1 MVNVLTQVASDVISN
16 KTSVETVTGESGQEQ
31 LVGQAATV
39 IDVTAPNAGETSTVA
54 LGKGQTA
61 NLNFDASGATPVI
74 EGDNFVLT
82 FDNNGDGSSDSRIVF
97 ENLVDASQGADAPVL
112 IIGGVELSAGLLIG
126 QAQALSA
133 GETLET
139 AAGAGAGPQGGG
151 GSQYDDETGNLV
163 DLLDAQDTL
172 GRTELNFNLL
182 DDGDEETL
190 AELNGVPVNNGAA
203 PVNVEVHED
212 ALKGAN
218 AESGQ
223 DQTTEITITSEALA
237 TTVDAGTDGL
247 GGFDFNED
255 IAGPVGVTS
264 QGEAVSYKVITDGSG
279 TVIAVQGVAG
289 SGDGERVVF
298 ELTKD
303 GDDFNF
309 ALKDQIDHTP
319 NDPANDDGQSLDLD
333 ISGAFK
339 AFDTDGDEVVLE
351 TAVTVTIEDDVPVA
365 VADSETLAGTGTN
378 TTVTGNVLDND
389 GVGADGGSVTSVTFE
404 GKEHAVAA
412 DGVTEIVGTNGT
424 LQISA
429 DGAYTYTAT
438 GYQAGGDFS
447 VGRSGT
453 GGRSSD
459 WGDVKLYAYGMTDTP
474 DFDAL
479 ANTGANVTF
488 SSRGIGVSGG
498 SPAPKQINHDAE
510 TGQSE
515 KLVIDLQ
522 ADATSATVKV
532 SNLYKTESKGEQGQW
547 TAYDSDGNKV
557 ASGILNDPTIDYNG
571 SNVGT
576 ATIDTGGVKFQYLVF
591 DAIDYAD
598 GGSRKGDSSDYFVRQ
613 VSFTT
618 EEQGAGTDVFTY
630 EVTDGDGDTTS
641 STLSL
646 TVDGA
651 NADYSTASAG
661 IQAFLDYDGGP
672 VGGANAPSG
681 GANNA
686 EIKGKVGLSKELVSD
701 DSLEGVDNLIATD
714 FGDYVYGSAADN
726 EVSLGGGNDTFDDRY
741 NGSGNDTV
749 DGGAGNDRMW
759 TGDGD
764 DTLIGGIGNDILS
777 GESGDDL
784 LIGGAGDD
792 TLNGGSGADTYQ
804 FSGADAGDTDTIV
817 GFNVGQGDVL
827 DLSEL
832 LTDDGSL
839 AAASDNSELAAALD
853 DYLNVSTNGSD
864 TTITVDSNGALP
876 GGDSVTIELDNVNLL
891 NGGTSELDAI
901 KSLLDS
907 DSLDVLG

>member
-1 MVNVLTQVASDVISN
+1 MTNTTSEVISSL
-16 KTSVETVTGESGQEQ
+16 TSNQTVSGNTEQEQ
-31 LVGQAATV
+31 LIGQAATV
-39 IDVTAPNAGETSTVA
+39 VDVTVPNVGETSTIV
-54 LGKGQTA
+54 LGKGQTV

-74 EGDNFVLT
+74 EGNNFVLT

-190 AELNGVPVNNGAA
+190 AELLNGVPVNNGAA

-237 TTVDAGTDGL
+237 TTIDAGTDGL
-247 GGFDFNED
+247 GGFDFNEN
-255 IAGPVGVTS
+255 ISGPVGLTS

-279 TVIAVQGVAG
+279 IAVQGVAG

-339 AFDTDGDEVVLE
+339 AFDANGDEVVLE

-365 VADSETLAGTGTN
+365 VDDTKTLAGTGTN
-378 TTVTGNVLDND
+378 TTVTDNVLYND
-389 GVGADGGSVTSVTFE
+389 GVGADGGSVTSVTFGDVKHDVVA
-404 GKEHAVAA
+404 GKE
-412 DGVTEIVGTNGT
+412 TKIVGDHGT

-429 DGAYTYTAT
+429 DGKYTYTAFSPDKT
-438 GYQAGGDFS
+438 NLIKNGSFENGHGLGDGKWKTFTEIEGWTNGDGGKFEIQNSSRKIGKLKADDGTAKVELDGHGSDSNATIQQVVDGTNEGQTYQLTFS
-447 VGRSGT
+447 YSPRPGAASGSSDMQVFWNGELVKKIDSTEHQDGWESITIDITGT
-453 GGRSSD
+453 GNN
-459 WGDVKLYAYGMTDTP
+459 DTVLS
-474 DFDAL
+474 FTG
-479 ANTGANVTF
+479 TGAADT
-488 SSRGIGVSGG
+488 RGAYIDDVSLKASDIG
-498 SPAPKQINHDAE
+498 
-510 TGQSE
+510 
-515 KLVIDLQ
+515 
-522 ADATSATVKV
+522 
-532 SNLYKTESKGEQGQW
+532 
-547 TAYDSDGNKV
+547 
-557 ASGILNDPTIDYNG
+557 
-571 SNVGT
+571 
-576 ATIDTGGVKFQYLVF
+576 
-591 DAIDYAD
+591 
-598 GGSRKGDSSDYFVRQ
+598 
-613 VSFTT
+613 
-618 EEQGAGTDVFTY
+618 GTDKFTY

-661 IQAFLDYDGGP
+661 IKAFLDYDGGP
-672 VGGANAPSG
+672 VGGANAPTG
-681 GANNA
+681 GKNNA

-726 EVSLGGGNDTFDDRY
+726 EVSLGSGDDTFDDRQ
-741 NGSGNDTV
+741 NGSGNDIV
-749 DGGAGNDRMW
+749 DGGADNDKMW
-759 TGDGD
+759 TGDGE
-764 DTLIGGIGNDILS
+764 DTLIGGTGDDILF

-804 FSGADAGDTDTIV
+804 FSGADAGGTDTIV
-817 GFNVGQGDVL
+817 GFNVKQSDVL

-832 LTDDGSL
+832 LTGNELL
-839 AAASDNSELAAALD
+839 AAIEDGDNSELARVLD
-853 DYLNVSTNGSD
+853 DYLDMKVNGSD
-864 TTITVDSNGALP
+864 TTITIDSNGKEE

-891 NGGTSELDAI
+891 SGSTSELDAI
-901 KSLLDS
+901 KSLLDL
-907 DSLDVLG
+907 DSLNVDIL